1 MAPHRK
7 RAWRRALLGLGLLA
21 TAIGAQLAAR
31 SAPAEVERLFS
42 RTLYPH
48 LGGRLG
54 HAAGVL
60 PFSLAE
66 VLVLGAVSFLIAFAV
81 RAVLRVARGRDRPMA
96 LLVRTGS
103 NALLLAGGGYALFL
117 LLWGFNYSRLPLATS
132 AGMPVR
138 PAPPSELAD
147 LASALVLAANEA
159 RVELAEDERGAFR
172 IAGGF
177 GSVALRAA
185 QGYAALG
192 ADQPLFRTPAARPK
206 RVLLS
211 SLLSRVGITGIY
223 FPFSGEPNLNTT
235 VPDSALP
242 FSTAHE
248 LAHQQGFARED
259 EANFVGYLACRRH
272 PDPDFRYSGLLAA
285 SHYAIVALHHA
296 DPSAAAKVM
305 AARSAAVLR
314 DEAALR
320 EWADRYRGPAS
331 EMGERVNDAYLR
343 TQGQRD
349 GVRSYGRMVD
359 LLLAERRAG
368 SSPLPDRR

>member
-1 MAPHRK
+1 V
-7 RAWRRALLGLGLLA
+7 
-21 TAIGAQLAAR
+21 AR

-42 RTLYPH
+42 RALYPR

-54 HAAGVL
+54 HAAGLL

-66 VLVLGAVSFLIAFAV
+66 VLVLAAVLLLPALAV
-81 RAVLRVARGRDRPMA
+81 RAIVRVARGRDRAKA
-96 LLVRTGS
+96 LLVRTGAD
-103 NALLLAGGGYALFL
+103 ALLYTGAGYGLFV

-138 PAPPSELAD
+138 PAPPSELAE
-147 LASALVLAANEA
+147 LATALVLATNEA
-159 RVELAEDERGAFR
+159 RVGLAEDERGALR
-172 IAGGF
+172 IVDGF
-177 GSVALRAA
+177 GGVAARAA
-185 QGYAALG
+185 RGYAALG
-192 ADQPLFRTPAARPK
+192 TNQPLFPAPSVRPK
-206 RVLLS
+206 PVFLS

-223 FPFSGEPNLNTT
+223 FPFTGEPNLNTT

-285 SHYAIVALHHA
+285 SHYAIVALHQA
-296 DPSAAAKVM
+296 DAPAAAKVL
-305 AARSAAVLR
+305 AERSAAVLR

-320 EWADRYRGPAS
+320 EWADRYRGPAT
-331 EMGERVNDAYLR
+331 EMGDRVNDAYLR
-343 TQGQRD
+343 TQGQKD